1 MILSL
6 QLEAGTFFH
15 ELRWVSS
22 TPPIWVLGTTSID
35 PATSGNLWQP
45 VDHFGRQWKLLQWLF
60 ASLMSP
66 LVANVDFFIFKKM
79 RFNCGFQSSKEGA
92 RRRSAPRGCLN
103 ETYIVVRT
111 QPEKPKQ
118 RLFNVTDHAT

>member
-45 VDHFGRQWKLLQWLF
+45 LATCRPLRTTMETSAVALCQPHVASGRK
-60 ASLMSP
+60 
-66 LVANVDFFIFKKM
+66 
-79 RFNCGFQSSKEGA
+79 CGFF
-92 RRRSAPRGCLN
+92 
-103 ETYIVVRT
+103 Y
-111 QPEKPKQ
+111 
-118 RLFNVTDHAT
+118 F